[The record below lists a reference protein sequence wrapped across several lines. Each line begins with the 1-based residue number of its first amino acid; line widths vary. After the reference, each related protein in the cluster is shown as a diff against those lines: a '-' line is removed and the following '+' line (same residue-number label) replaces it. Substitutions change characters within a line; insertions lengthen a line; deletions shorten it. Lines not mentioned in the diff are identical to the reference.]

1 MKTFINLIAL
11 TVLAAAGA
19 WADINI
25 TFDDPNQ
32 TGTAGQTLNFLG
44 TITNTGDTPVY
55 LNFDNLNLTLLDA
68 TVSDNFFP
76 NVPAS
81 LAAGAS
87 SGDIDLF
94 DVTIANPGTL
104 PLGTYTGTYEL
115 LGGADGNALDNLAQ
129 ASFSVSVT
137 PEPGY
142 FALLGVGL
150 ALIGWTHRRRAIQAK
165 QDR

>member
-11 TVLAAAGA
+11 TALASAGA

-25 TFDDPNQ
+25 AFDVPNQ
-32 TGTAGQTLNFLG
+32 SGAAGQTLNFLG
-44 TITNTGDTPVY
+44 AITNTGATAVF
-55 LNFDNLNLTLLDA
+55 LNNDSFNFTLTDA
-68 TVSDNFFP
+68 TVVDNFFAS
-76 NVPAS
+76 VPVS

-94 DVTIANPGTL
+94 DVTIANPETL
-104 PLGTYTGTYEL
+104 PLGTYTGIYGL
-115 LGGADGNALDNLAQ
+115 LGGIDGNAADNLAQ

-150 ALIGWTHRRRAIQAK
+150 SLIGWLHRRRASQPA
-165 QDR
+165 RE

>member
-11 TVLAAAGA
+11 TLLAATGA
-19 WADINI
+19 WADISI
-25 TFDDPNQ
+25 TLDDPAQ
-32 TGTAGQTLNFLG
+32 TGSPGQTLNFLG
-44 TITNTGDTPVY
+44 TITNTGATAVF
-55 LNFDNLNLTLLDA
+55 LNGDSFNFALTDA
-68 TVSDNFFP
+68 TVADNFVT

-94 DVTIANPGTL
+94 DVTIANPETL
-104 PLGTYTGTYEL
+104 ALGTYTGTYGL
-115 LGGADGNALDNLAQ
+115 LGGVDGNAADNLAQ

-142 FALLGVGL
+142 FGLLGVGL
-150 ALIGWTHRRRAIQAK
+150 AFIGWKHRQRARQAR